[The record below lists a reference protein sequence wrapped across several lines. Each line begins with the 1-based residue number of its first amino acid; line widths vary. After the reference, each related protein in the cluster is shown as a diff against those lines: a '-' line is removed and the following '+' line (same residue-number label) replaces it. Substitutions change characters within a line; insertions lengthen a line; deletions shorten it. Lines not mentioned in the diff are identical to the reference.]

1 LIASKKFI
9 QVKIGGVIFG
19 PLYTTSR
26 QRIPLF
32 QNSVVTEFEFQFF
45 VMIEQ
50 ALTSHLPPTKRTKV
64 IHCHANPKMELLKE
78 DVSHE
83 DGGDSATGDLR
94 ETQTETFLDHD
105 SLGEIADSPT
115 KSLKEISKG
124 PLQVESE
131 EPDYLLGDSL
141 HTNLVEFQ
149 TIITGH
155 DYFLRKGRFPD
166 QHLLFQCV
174 KDIEGKL
181 SVTPEIVV
189 FGKIVK
195 QRRNIGFYSDS
206 SIGYYYSRTLMKSTP
221 LESSLASL
229 LQVVNNIFG
238 AEFNGI
244 LVNHYLSG
252 SDCIGA
258 HSDDESSLDP
268 AAGVVSISF
277 GASRNFRIRDKQT
290 RKIVK
295 DIPTPSGLILVMGG
309 QFQRYFTHEIPIEK
323 RVSLPR
329 YSFTFRKHDR

>member
-1 LIASKKFI
+1 MDD
-9 QVKIGGVIFG
+9 
-19 PLYTTSR
+19 R
-26 QRIPLF
+26 
-32 QNSVVTEFEFQFF
+32 
-45 VMIEQ
+45 
-50 ALTSHLPPTKRTKV
+50 
-64 IHCHANPKMELLKE
+64 
-78 DVSHE
+78 
-83 DGGDSATGDLR
+83 GDSATGNLTER
-94 ETQTETFLDHD
+94 TQTETSLDHEPD
-105 SLGEIADSPT
+105 CSIGEIADSPSQ
-115 KSLKEISKG
+115 SLKDISKD
-124 PLQVESE
+124 PLHVESE
-131 EPDYLLGDSL
+131 VPDHSIGEVADSL
-141 HTNLVEFQ
+141 STNLKGSKSSLIEFQ

-174 KDIEGKL
+174 QDIEGKL

-189 FGKIVK
+189 FGKIVR

-206 SIGYYYSRTLMKSTP
+206 SIGYYYSRTLMKSAP

-229 LQVVNNIFG
+229 LQIVNNIFG

-252 SDCIGA
+252 SDYIGA

-290 RKIVK
+290 GKIVK
-295 DIPTPSGLILVMGG
+295 DIPTPSGLMLVMGG
-309 QFQRYFTHEIPIEK
+309 RFQRYFTHEIPIEK